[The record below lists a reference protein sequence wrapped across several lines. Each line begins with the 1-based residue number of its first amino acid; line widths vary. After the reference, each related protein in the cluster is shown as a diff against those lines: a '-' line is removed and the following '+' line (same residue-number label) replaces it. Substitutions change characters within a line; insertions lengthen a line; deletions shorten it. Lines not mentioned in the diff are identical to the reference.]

1 MISTRLME
9 NMAMLYQVDNHTLG
23 KTPSSRK
30 VFMLTS
36 SDLIKAEIPGKM
48 PKTLTQ
54 LIRMSTQPMLPLATL
69 SLRRKMEKIRRNQ
82 KLLR

>member
-9 NMAMLYQVDNHTLG
+9 NMAMLFQVDNHTLD
-23 KTPSSRK
+23 KTPSLRK

-36 SDLIKAEIPGKM
+36 SDPIKAETPGKM

-54 LIRMSTQPMLPLATL
+54 LIRMSTLPMLPLVTL
-69 SLRRKMEKIRRNQ
+69 SLRRKMVKTRRNQ